1 MKVYNEDHIVTFTRP
16 GRGDDVVVQC
26 VLHAVPLP
34 GGGEEGEGGH
44 LCSISGHSTGLY
56 YSYGGPDI
64 R

>member
-1 MKVYNEDHIVTFTRP
+1 MTLTRP
-16 GRGDDVVVQC
+16 GRGYDVVVQC

-34 GGGEEGEGGH
+34 GGGQEGGGGH
-44 LCSISGHSTGLY
+44 LCSVSGNSTGLY